1 MGVDGVNSRLVDF
14 NFSGFWR
21 VLGCKTLDVCGLCAV
36 FGDGIF
42 LRNFLICFNRRPS
55 DAMALM
61 GGFPGTPAVY
71 RVTNNRRLADAYAG
85 AKGGLSIRG
94 PEIIGYWGIADANL
108 SQMVLS
114 LPS

>member
-55 DAMALM
+55 DALALM

>member
-1 MGVDGVNSRLVDF
+1 MVVGVDGVNSRLVDF

-55 DAMALM
+55 DALALM
-61 GGFPGTPAVY
+61 GGFPGTPPVY

-85 AKGGLSIRG
+85 AKVYYLSPWSCNMEYCRR
-94 PEIIGYWGIADANL
+94 
-108 SQMVLS
+108 
-114 LPS
+114 